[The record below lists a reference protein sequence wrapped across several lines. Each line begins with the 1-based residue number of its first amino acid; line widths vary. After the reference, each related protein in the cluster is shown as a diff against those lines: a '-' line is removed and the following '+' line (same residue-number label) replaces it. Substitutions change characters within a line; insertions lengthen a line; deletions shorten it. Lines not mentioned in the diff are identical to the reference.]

1 MTNTTTYTVEGMTCG
16 GCASTVT
23 KAVVGVD
30 GVRDADVD
38 LATGGVTV
46 TSDSPLDAAR
56 IAAAV
61 SDAGYKLVDA

>member
-1 MTNTTTYTVEGMTCG
+1 MTNTTIYTVEGMTCG
-16 GCASTVT
+16 GCATTVT
-23 KAVVGVD
+23 KAVSEVE

>member
-46 TSDSPLDAAR
+46 TSDAPLDASR

>member
-16 GCASTVT
+16 GCATTVT
-23 KAVVGVD
+23 KAVIEVD
-30 GVRDADVD
+30 GVSDADVD

-46 TSDSPLDAAR
+46 TSDSPLDASR

-61 SDAGYKLVDA
+61 QDAGYKLADA